1 MWDYHGNPVACP
13 HQKSKKMCGQM
24 VGIRFFLVGKWRAK
38 PSKVVGIR
46 WANEKNRAITKILGS
61 A

>member
-24 VGIRFFLVGKWRAK
+24 AGKALK
-38 PSKVVGIR
+38 SGGHTAGK
-46 WANEKNRAITKILGS
+46 
-61 A
+61 